1 MTPCCSHIGETVA
14 GPPFARR
21 LWPERGHS
29 PLSHPLSDRRLGSL
43 GFRANRCFKYHSI
56 EKSNNFSPPPQVRD
70 VENRAV
76 GRGFASVISHHLAIS
91 TTRSTRAPL
100 GGAGRDAFLRPNT
113 TLPVISPR
121 GAYGTPPSLWVTPLS
136 KTNRSSRSA
145 KLLAGC
151 MIGAA
156 RVPMRF
162 SAPVNRNYPGVR
174 LLGAYGL
181 ADGISNVI
189 AFVRVASQRALLIE
203 GLIGL
208 DCRHPNIR
216 VACHY
221 YPRFAL
227 PHRISGRSLQ
237 ASLRLSR
244 AFVFQRAHQ

>member
-1 MTPCCSHIGETVA
+1 MRWAQLRERYFKSSSYSNHLDPRGRASAA
-14 GPPFARR
+14 GRPMRSSGRTRPYPSFRHQAHT
-21 LWPERGHS
+21 GHA
-29 PLSHPLSDRRLGSL
+29 L
-43 GFRANRCFKYHSI
+43 
-56 EKSNNFSPPPQVRD
+56 
-70 VENRAV
+70 
-76 GRGFASVISHHLAIS
+76 ASVI
-91 TTRSTRAPL
+91 
-100 GGAGRDAFLRPNT
+100 
-113 TLPVISPR
+113 
-121 GAYGTPPSLWVTPLS
+121 PLS

-244 AFVFQRAHQ
+244 AFVFERAHQ